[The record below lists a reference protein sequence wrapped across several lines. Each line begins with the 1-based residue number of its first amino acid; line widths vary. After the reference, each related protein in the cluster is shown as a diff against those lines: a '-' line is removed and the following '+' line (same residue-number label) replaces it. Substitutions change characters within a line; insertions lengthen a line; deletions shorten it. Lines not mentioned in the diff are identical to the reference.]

1 MKNKRIPKYFREYK
15 WSNIFAM
22 IRNNKSDPK
31 ICDETSNGKLVV
43 ITGATSGIGYLTA
56 RKYASMGADLLCI
69 NRNPERSEALKKEIV
84 HDFGVRC
91 EYIRADLSALDEI
104 KRAAKELNQLQ
115 AGIDVLIHNAGIYL
129 TKRETTA
136 DGLEKVLVIQ
146 YLASFLLNYLLMDK
160 LKAQKSAR
168 IIMVN
173 SEGHRFAAW
182 GLRLDDLNWEKRRYT
197 GLKSYGSAKTAQ
209 LLSMLVFNERFEGT
223 GVSINAVHPGAVKT
237 DTGQENGPV
246 YRWFKRNMIDRTLR
260 SPEISAEALYH
271 LGASKE
277 MEGVSGKFYNLTTEE
292 VPAPPALD
300 KEVAYELWEKS
311 LDLGGLSAKTYD
323 TIIVGGGIAGLTA
336 AAYLSRARTKVLLIE
351 KNRECGGLVNS
362 FVRNGFHFDAGVR
375 ALEDAG
381 IVFPLLKDLGIQL
394 DVVRSKV
401 SLGIEN
407 KIIHIEDLSSL
418 EEYRDLLTETFPESE
433 GEIDEVLRIIR
444 TVMKHM
450 DVLYGIENPVFKDL
464 KRDRE
469 FIFKKLLPWLPRFL
483 WTVRRINGMNIPV
496 EAYLTTI
503 LKNRSLRDM
512 ISQHFFKNTPVFFAL
527 SYFSLYLD
535 YFYPKGGVGK
545 LSEALKNKILEWGGE
560 IKTETRIVQVAANK
574 RLLKDQNNR
583 TYQYG
588 HLIWAADL
596 KTLYKITETE
606 DLSPRITK
614 AFNDSKNMMLKNR
627 GGDSVFS
634 LFLGVDEP
642 LESFRGIANGHF
654 FYTPSKIGLGD
665 TRWGELDH
673 LLNNF
678 EKIEKK
684 QILAWLDKFTRLNT
698 YEISVPGL
706 KDPELVPPG
715 QTGLIISFLAEYDL
729 FRLVQEAGWL
739 DEFISELEDRVLRVI
754 SGSVYPMLKDKIV
767 LRFSFSPL
775 SIEKRVG
782 SSEGAITGWSFQKN
796 MPVVNKIQSSAR
808 SVQTPL
814 PSVFQA
820 GQWAYSPAGVPMS
833 ILTGK
838 LAADKALK
846 KAGNRK

>member
-1 MKNKRIPKYFREYK
+1 M
-15 WSNIFAM
+15 A
-22 IRNNKSDPK
+22 
-31 ICDETSNGKLVV
+31 
-43 ITGATSGIGYLTA
+43 
-56 RKYASMGADLLCI
+56 
-69 NRNPERSEALKKEIV
+69 
-84 HDFGVRC
+84 
-91 EYIRADLSALDEI
+91 
-104 KRAAKELNQLQ
+104 
-115 AGIDVLIHNAGIYL
+115 
-129 TKRETTA
+129 
-136 DGLEKVLVIQ
+136 
-146 YLASFLLNYLLMDK
+146 
-160 LKAQKSAR
+160 
-168 IIMVN
+168 
-173 SEGHRFAAW
+173 
-182 GLRLDDLNWEKRRYT
+182 
-197 GLKSYGSAKTAQ
+197 
-209 LLSMLVFNERFEGT
+209 
-223 GVSINAVHPGAVKT
+223 
-237 DTGQENGPV
+237 EN
-246 YRWFKRNMIDRTLR
+246 
-260 SPEISAEALYH
+260 
-271 LGASKE
+271 
-277 MEGVSGKFYNLTTEE
+277 
-292 VPAPPALD
+292 
-300 KEVAYELWEKS
+300 
-311 LDLGGLSAKTYD
+311 TYD

-336 AAYLSRARTKVLLIE
+336 AAYLSRARKKVLLIE

-362 FVRNGFHFDAGVR
+362 FVRDGFHFDAGVR

-444 TVMKHM
+444 SVMKHM

-654 FYTPSKIGLGD
+654 FYTPSKMGLGD

-684 QILAWLDKFTRLNT
+684 RILAWLDKFTRLNT